1 MATRKNALGVCGGD
15 CTADEDADGICDDV
29 DDCVG
34 ALDACGVCNGPGE
47 IYECGC
53 SDIPAGDCDCD
64 GNQEDALGECGG
76 DCTADADA
84 DGICD
89 DVDDCVGS
97 LDACGICNGPGA
109 IYECGCSDIPAG
121 DCDCDGNQLD
131 ALGVCGGDCTSDA
144 NGNGVC
150 DDAEVA
156 GCTDSAAC
164 NYDAAATEDDGS
176 CDYCSCGG
184 DGAGDGVA
192 YPLIVEASPAAGAP
206 GMVYRFYVQMQDATD
221 RMSAVFGNDQA
232 SLLVNTPDGAFN
244 SPFNSSWNASGIN
257 PAFLPVFPELADDS
271 YATIGLMGPAS
282 TSGIVGAADPSVVED
297 ATQPITPYFLTP
309 GATSLES
316 TTLTGASWYVL
327 NTAAN
332 GLPDATGRVLVMQV
346 TTTGAISGQ
355 VNYQVF
361 PLGVGADQVQVSV
374 EFDGAG
380 TFGLG
385 GGGNACGCTD
395 ATAINYDETAQ
406 YDDGSCEFDVL
417 GCTDATACNYNPE
430 ATLDDES
437 CEFPAE
443 NFDCD
448 GNCIAD
454 VDCNGVCGGD
464 ATEDALGE
472 CGGDC
477 AEDADADG
485 ICDDVDDCVGALDAC
500 GVCNGPGEI
509 YECGCA
515 DIPEGDCDCD
525 GNQLDALGVCGG
537 DCAED
542 ADADGICDDVDDC
555 VGELDACGVCNGP
568 GEIYE
573 CGCADIPEGDCD
585 CDGNQLDALGVC
597 GGDCAE
603 DADADGICDDVD
615 DCVGE
620 LDACG
625 VCNGPGEIYE
635 CGCADIPEGDCDCDG
650 NQLDA
655 LGVCGGDCAED
666 ADADGICDDVDDCVG
681 ALDACGVCNGPGEIY
696 ECGCADIP
704 EGDCDCDGNQ
714 LDALGVCGGDCA
726 EDADADGICDDVDD
740 CVGALDACGV
750 CNGPGEIYECGCADI
765 PEGDCDCD
773 GNQLDALGECGGD
786 CAEDADADGICDD
799 VDDCVGALDA
809 CGVCNGP
816 GEIYEC
822 GCADIPE
829 GDCDCDGNQLDA
841 LGVCGGSCLA
851 DANANG
857 ICDDEEVGG
866 CTDPM
871 NPGFDPNATFD
882 DGSCLVGGCLIA
894 EACNYD
900 AAVDYQLPGA
910 CEFESC
916 AGCTDSMACNYDEN
930 ATIEDSSCEYPEEYF
945 NCDESCIND
954 ADGDGVCDELEVLGC
969 TEIGNPGYNPS
980 ATEDDGSCLVAGCLL
995 PFACN
1000 YDPNADY
1007 IIVSLCDFSSCV
1019 GCTDE
1024 TACNYDADATLGSA
1038 SACDYPSV
1046 PFLDCD
1052 GNCLNDADG
1061 DGVCDEQEI
1070 PGCTDETAVNFNP
1083 FATDDNGTCIVL
1095 QGGCVLP
1102 FACNYDASADFYLPG
1117 SCDFSCLFGAAEG
1130 DCNNEMACNYGAID
1144 EPCVFFDA
1152 QGNTCVP
1159 GGCTINGACNYDA
1172 AAAYNDGS
1180 CEFAT
1185 CQVFGCNVEAACNYN
1200 ADATV
1205 NDGSCDFATCFNIE
1219 TEGCTN
1225 PMACNYSEEATSND
1239 GSCEFLSCLDMGCTD
1254 ENACNYDANATINDG
1269 SCEIATDGYD
1279 CTGECVADADG
1290 DGVCDANEVGGCTD
1304 MGANNYDANATDNNG
1319 TCTYDSEGCMNVNA
1333 CNFNFQATTDNGS
1346 CAFDCYG
1353 CMNENACNYDASASM
1368 HDAGECSYIFTLE
1381 LEGDTEVE
1389 LDQPTTYTYT
1399 PTAGSDYVWTIVG
1412 GAIVEGEGTNEVS
1425 VVWMLEE
1432 GSIAVYEINSDGC
1445 VGIETILNVT
1455 GSRTETG
1462 IAEGAADFT
1471 IYPNPAND
1479 MLIVNVDGFVA
1490 HGMQVLDATGR
1501 VVLSERLVA
1510 GRNVIDVTSLANGT
1524 YKLVINEGQSR
1535 QVKQLII
1542 AH

>member
-1 MATRKNALGVCGGD
+1 MQPALESTTLTGASWYVLNTATNGLPDANLQVLVMQVTTTGAISGQINFQVFPLGVGADQQQVSIAFDGTGTFGGGTAGPACGCTDATATNYDETAQYDDGSCEFDVPGCTDATACNYDMNATTDDGSCLQLDCNECGVDECGICGGD
-15 CTADEDADGICDDV
+15 
-29 DDCVG
+29 
-34 ALDACGVCNGPGE
+34 
-47 IYECGC
+47 ECGC

-64 GNQEDALGECGG
+64 GNQLDECDVRGGDGIGRLRLRLGECGG

-164 NYDAAATEDDGS
+164 NYDASATEDDGS

-244 SPFNSSWNASGIN
+244 SAFNSSWNASGIN

-355 VNYQVF
+355 INYQVF

-472 CGGDC
+472 
-477 AEDADADG
+477 
-485 ICDDVDDCVGALDAC
+485 
-500 GVCNGPGEI
+500 
-509 YECGCA
+509 
-515 DIPEGDCDCD
+515 
-525 GNQLDALGVCGG
+525 CGG

-704 EGDCDCDGNQ
+704 AGDCDCDGNQ

-740 CVGALDACGV
+740 CVGELDACGV
-750 CNGPGEIYECGCADI
+750 CNGPGSTSADVLTSQKATATATATSSTPWACVVVTALKTLMPMASATTWTTAWVRSTLAASATDQERSTSADVLTSQKATATATATSSTPSACVAVTALKTPMPMASATTWTTAWARSTLAACATAQERSTSADVLTSQKATATVTATSST
-765 PEGDCDCD
+765 PWV
-773 GNQLDALGECGGD
+773 CGGD
-786 CAEDADADGICDD
+786 CTEDADADGICDD
-799 VDDCVGALDA
+799 VDDCVGELDA

-841 LGVCGGSCLA
+841 LGVCGGDCAEDA
-851 DANANG
+851 DADG
-857 ICDDEEVGG
+857 ICDDVDDCVGELDALGECGGDCEADIDNDGICDDVDNSIEG
-866 CTDPM
+866 CTDP
-871 NPGFDPNATFD
+871 
-882 DGSCLVGGCLIA
+882 C
-894 EACNYD
+894 ACNYLSG
-900 AAVDYQLPGA
+900 ASVD
-910 CEFESC
+910 
-916 AGCTDSMACNYDEN
+916 
-930 ATIEDSSCEYPEEYF
+930 
-945 NCDESCIND
+945 
-954 ADGDGVCDELEVLGC
+954 
-969 TEIGNPGYNPS
+969 
-980 ATEDDGSCLVAGCLL
+980 
-995 PFACN
+995 
-1000 YDPNADY
+1000 
-1007 IIVSLCDFSSCV
+1007 
-1019 GCTDE
+1019 
-1024 TACNYDADATLGSA
+1024 
-1038 SACDYPSV
+1038 
-1046 PFLDCD
+1046 
-1052 GNCLNDADG
+1052 
-1061 DGVCDEQEI
+1061 
-1070 PGCTDETAVNFNP
+1070 
-1083 FATDDNGTCIVL
+1083 
-1095 QGGCVLP
+1095 
-1102 FACNYDASADFYLPG
+1102 
-1117 SCDFSCLFGAAEG
+1117 
-1130 DCNNEMACNYGAID
+1130 
-1144 EPCVFFDA
+1144 
-1152 QGNTCVP
+1152 
-1159 GGCTINGACNYDA
+1159 
-1172 AAAYNDGS
+1172 DGS
-1180 CEFAT
+1180 CEFEGCSGCIYAT
-1185 CQVFGCNVEAACNYN
+1185 ATNYDET
-1200 ADATV
+1200 AIRD
-1205 NDGSCDFATCFNIE
+1205 DLSCIW
-1219 TEGCTN
+1219 EGCTD
-1225 PMACNYSEEATSND
+1225 PSFLNYNHTRLWMPCVQTFPLPLTS
-1239 GSCEFLSCLDMGCTD
+1239 T
-1254 ENACNYDANATINDG
+1254 T
-1269 SCEIATDGYD
+1269 T
-1279 CTGECVADADG
+1279 
-1290 DGVCDANEVGGCTD
+1290 
-1304 MGANNYDANATDNNG
+1304 
-1319 TCTYDSEGCMNVNA
+1319 
-1333 CNFNFQATTDNGS
+1333 ATT
-1346 CAFDCYG
+1346 
-1353 CMNENACNYDASASM
+1353 
-1368 HDAGECSYIFTLE
+1368 
-1381 LEGDTEVE
+1381 
-1389 LDQPTTYTYT
+1389 
-1399 PTAGSDYVWTIVG
+1399 
-1412 GAIVEGEGTNEVS
+1412 
-1425 VVWMLEE
+1425 
-1432 GSIAVYEINSDGC
+1432 
-1445 VGIETILNVT
+1445 
-1455 GSRTETG
+1455 
-1462 IAEGAADFT
+1462 
-1471 IYPNPAND
+1471 
-1479 MLIVNVDGFVA
+1479 
-1490 HGMQVLDATGR
+1490 
-1501 VVLSERLVA
+1501 
-1510 GRNVIDVTSLANGT
+1510 TSLT
-1524 YKLVINEGQSR
+1524 
-1535 QVKQLII
+1535 
-1542 AH
+1542 